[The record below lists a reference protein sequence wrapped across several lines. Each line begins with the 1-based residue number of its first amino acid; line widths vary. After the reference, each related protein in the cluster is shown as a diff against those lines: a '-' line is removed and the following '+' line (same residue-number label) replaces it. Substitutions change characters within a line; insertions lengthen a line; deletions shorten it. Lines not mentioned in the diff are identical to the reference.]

1 MYKYTHTLVLQGES
15 HECQPNHDEPNRC
28 RPDQQPNHRRQPKAS
43 QAPGS
48 QPPRSANLH
57 RLSNFRHVP
66 KRPGPKYK
74 LTQCRISQIIRRVEK
89 WLRATGP
96 ECSGVPGFERS
107 SNPVD
112 GNEESA
118 TDETAA
124 RQKLLQ
130 RLEFERLN
138 SVCRLAMQH
147 FQQPQKS
154 ITHKTGLRA
163 GKPID
168 ETTERTLPPNLQC
181 LKVVLQA
188 NSQLSRLEK
197 QRGTAVHD
205 RANEDRRVGP
215 VIAAS
220 AGPPTVPAEHGRE
233 HVEDWLTD
241 QRDEAERAGLAP
253 CSFGSRP
260 LVRDLIDTLLGE
272 SKDGVALRMLASEC
286 GKKVLDRKPY
296 DDHPPKL
303 PPDVEGWHYP
313 LYDYHGGLVAWLSA
327 DQLAGAVYPDYQ
339 PMRAPDPDAANP
351 ANPKPTPQANST
363 APSSTSPPVH
373 DSSQPITTPALTPSS
388 VPTTFRP
395 LTLNDS
401 GLSGVI
407 DGTHDCGVV

>member
-168 ETTERTLPPNLQC
+168 ETTERTMPPNLQC

-197 QRGTAVHD
+197 QRSTAISPASG
-205 RANEDRRVGP
+205 RANN
-215 VIAAS
+215 AS
-220 AGPPTVPAEHGRE
+220 TDLHQMAEQGRQQ
-233 HVEDWLTD
+233 VEDWLTD
-241 QRDEAERAGLAP
+241 QRDETERAGLAP

-272 SKDGVALRMLASEC
+272 SKDGVALTMLAHEC
-286 GKKVLDRKPY
+286 GKKVVERKPY
-296 DDHPPKL
+296 DDNPPKL
-303 PPDVEGWHYP
+303 PPDAEGWHYP
-313 LYDYHGGLVAWLSA
+313 LYDYRG
-327 DQLAGAVYPDYQ
+327 
-339 PMRAPDPDAANP
+339 
-351 ANPKPTPQANST
+351 
-363 APSSTSPPVH
+363 
-373 DSSQPITTPALTPSS
+373 
-388 VPTTFRP
+388 
-395 LTLNDS
+395 
-401 GLSGVI
+401 
-407 DGTHDCGVV
+407 